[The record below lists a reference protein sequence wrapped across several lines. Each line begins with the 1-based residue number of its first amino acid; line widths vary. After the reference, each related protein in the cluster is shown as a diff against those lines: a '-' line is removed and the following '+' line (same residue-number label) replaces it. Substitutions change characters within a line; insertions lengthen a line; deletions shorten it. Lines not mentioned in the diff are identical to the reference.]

1 MSVDKVD
8 KRLLGPV
15 LAGFFIM
22 GFCDM
27 VAPITGRIAAEFPP
41 GQQAAVSF
49 LPTMV
54 FLWFLVLSTP
64 VAALMNR
71 WGRKATA
78 LLGYGFTV
86 AGLMTP
92 YAAGAD
98 CALGW
103 YFAGF
108 GLLGVGNTAI
118 QVAVNP
124 LLATIVPGERMTS
137 YLTVGQIFRNTSLL
151 LLAPIVTGLVA
162 ATGSWRLL
170 LPIYAG
176 LTVVGGLWLQ
186 LTPVPEP
193 AQRERSAG
201 LADCFRLLKNRAVL
215 LSTLGVACFIAAD
228 VGIGFLSVRLIDNPS
243 SILTTT
249 GFYACRIVG
258 TLIGE
263 GLRREIPDLEHDRG
277 AGVVRGAAVRAQ
289 RGRHLRRRGSAGLRH
304 GVRLRHVL
312 RRGHQGRSGERQR
325 GGRADDHGH
334 LGRGGFGTR
343 LRCDRP
349 RLGQSASGHALRR
362 RVRGLH
368 ALGVDTIEN
377 EKLRIKMM
385 LRRIVLTL
393 LFAAIA
399 AGAAA
404 QRPRARVEWGVV
416 GGINIP
422 DYTTNMS
429 ETDVKNKLGWQAGIT
444 TAVNLGA
451 FAIEPQ
457 ILYVR
462 QGLRIRPEGG
472 SEINL
477 KSNSIDVPV
486 LASLRLLNPVRI
498 YAGPVFTVMNDCK
511 QKSGGDLLDFG
522 RVRPSVSY
530 TVGAGIVLMRHLL
543 IDLRYNGQF
552 RSKHDVV
559 LPDGRQLDKLRTY
572 NVAFSFGYLF

>member
-8 KRLLGPV
+8 RKLLGPV

-27 VAPITGRIAAEFPP
+27 VAPITGRIAAEFPADR
-41 GQQAAVSF
+41 QAAVSF

-78 LLGYGFTV
+78 LIGYGFTI
-86 AGLMTP
+86 AGLMVP
-92 YAAGAD
+92 FAAGAD

-108 GLLGVGNTAI
+108 GLLGIGNTAI

-162 ATGSWRLL
+162 LTGSWRLL

-176 LTVVGGLWLQ
+176 LTVAGGVWLQ
-186 LTPVPEP
+186 LTSVPEP
-193 AQRERSAG
+193 VQTGRSAS

-258 TLIGE
+258 TIVG
-263 GLRREIPDLEHDRG
+263 DLC
-277 AGVVRGAAVRAQ
+277 
-289 RGRHLRRRGSAGLRH
+289 RRRTAGLRH

-312 RRGHQGRSGERQR
+312 RRGHQGRARKGQR
-325 GGRADDHGH
+325 GGRADDYGH
-334 LGRGGFGTR
+334 RCRSRLGTR
-343 LRCDRP
+343 LRRDHP
-349 RLGQSASGHALRR
+349 PLGQSACGDAVRR
-362 RVRGLH
+362 SLHRLH
-368 ALGVDTIEN
+368 ALG
-377 EKLRIKMM
+377 LLQIK
-385 LRRIVLTL
+385 
-393 LFAAIA
+393 
-399 AGAAA
+399 
-404 QRPRARVEWGVV
+404 
-416 GGINIP
+416 N
-422 DYTTNMS
+422 
-429 ETDVKNKLGWQAGIT
+429 
-444 TAVNLGA
+444 
-451 FAIEPQ
+451 
-457 ILYVR
+457 
-462 QGLRIRPEGG
+462 
-472 SEINL
+472 
-477 KSNSIDVPV
+477 
-486 LASLRLLNPVRI
+486 
-498 YAGPVFTVMNDCK
+498 
-511 QKSGGDLLDFG
+511 
-522 RVRPSVSY
+522 
-530 TVGAGIVLMRHLL
+530 
-543 IDLRYNGQF
+543 
-552 RSKHDVV
+552 
-559 LPDGRQLDKLRTY
+559 
-572 NVAFSFGYLF
+572 